1 MLIRVG
7 KNGRINKPAEIRKKL
22 KIETGDLLD
31 IEVVDGTIILKP
43 VPK

>member
-1 MLIRVG
+1 MLIKVG
-7 KNGRINKPAEIRKKL
+7 KNGRINIPAEIQKKL

-31 IEVVDGTIILKP
+31 IEVADGTIILRP